1 MIDVAVEL
9 LGKAVVGRGDLPET
23 LGLCSHF
30 KALSGTDQRTS
41 ERLRAHAHHAHQS
54 AHNLQLVAVGV
65 FDWLVLLIRQRRH
78 RSHVDGLTTTD
89 AGIKDAGIRIMPAA
103 RRSHVC
109 LRRTQPKRCAPPHEC
124 ITRHGPGASVIYM

>member
-1 MIDVAVEL
+1 MIDAAVEL
-9 LGKAVVGRGDLPET
+9 LGKAEVGRGDLPET

-89 AGIKDAGIRIMPAA
+89 AGINGCRYPYHA
-103 RRSHVC
+103 RRPAVARVPTTHP
-109 LRRTQPKRCAPPHEC
+109 T
-124 ITRHGPGASVIYM
+124 